1 MDDTLG
7 FEESSKKSSTEWQL
21 GVQSNISLAA
31 SSNTQPIHQD
41 LYVIPQNEENSLRP
55 TIDASWIE
63 NLSFYRCYTS
73 TVSKIELLCMQQNSV
88 NRFFW
93 FYIFN
98 VLCKSLPMA
107 YVHIFLSTYAPDH
120 HFFLPKMVPI
130 CYGLNVIFVITG
142 IFEIFVLLNNT
153 SLYILFIV
161 AGLMNK
167 MPWNRCLNTTMEF
180 DGGIFTC
187 YNLSE
192 FAKKV
197 RDTNITYEGY
207 YYATSSKENIS
218 FAQIEYFDYFLN
230 TVTEGQHHQQ
240 FILMA
245 AMWIFVGLSYNYL
258 FKNLVWKVLHY
269 THLALISMFI
279 MIFIHLV
286 IVYEDS
292 EIQIVETHDEDHRRY
307 LMNADFDLLAESM
320 TAPPIAHIVS
330 ARSTTEIKPSRNSA
344 IIITSNAAYYLF
356 RALTTYLMKKYC
368 ENHIKAT
375 IIYWNYGSGSIFYF
389 WPMYFA
395 TLYLGD
401 FFVIIFFAL
410 NGIVDSCTFFSENS
424 FIFWTATSTLA
435 EVIVLFWVYP
445 MGRLID
451 DITFHYGMFPTKLRV
466 WSFMIVPV
474 FYLIKTYVIISRFN
488 IVRNENDNFRS
499 QHNTRSTFL
508 YQLILFSVFAMYAF
522 YHITIKQNKS
532 WTFLFKPAPEW
543 GPKDFN
549 SRQLRKQFDTREYIG
564 SQAPRPLSRFLI
576 SKAELKSYKLDIP
589 YEPVIRRTEVQNEN
603 EKL

>member
-21 GVQSNISLAA
+21 GVQSDISLAA

-41 LYVIPQNEENSLRP
+41 LYVIPQNEEKSLRP

-63 NLSFYRCYTS
+63 KLSFYRCYTS

-107 YVHIFLSTYAPDH
+107 YVYIFLSTYAPDH

-142 IFEIFVLLNNT
+142 IFEIFILLNNT

-167 MPWNRCLNTTMEF
+167 MPWNRQNS
-180 DGGIFTC
+180 
-187 YNLSE
+187 N
-192 FAKKV
+192 
-197 RDTNITYEGY
+197 NI
-207 YYATSSKENIS
+207 
-218 FAQIEYFDYFLN
+218 
-230 TVTEGQHHQQ
+230 
-240 FILMA
+240 
-245 AMWIFVGLSYNYL
+245 W
-258 FKNLVWKVLHY
+258 
-269 THLALISMFI
+269 
-279 MIFIHLV
+279 
-286 IVYEDS
+286 
-292 EIQIVETHDEDHRRY
+292 
-307 LMNADFDLLAESM
+307 NADFDLLAESM

-330 ARSTTEIKPSRNSA
+330 ARSTNEIRPSRNSA
-344 IIITSNAAYYLF
+344 VIITSNAAYYLF
-356 RALTTYLMKKYC
+356 RA
-368 ENHIKAT
+368 
-375 IIYWNYGSGSIFYF
+375 
-389 WPMYFA
+389 
-395 TLYLGD
+395 
-401 FFVIIFFAL
+401 
-410 NGIVDSCTFFSENS
+410 
-424 FIFWTATSTLA
+424 TLA

-508 YQLILFSVFAMYAF
+508 YQLILFSVFAIYAF
-522 YHITIKQNKS
+522 YHITIKQKKS
-532 WTFLFKPAPEW
+532 WTHLFKPAPEW